1 MLMHDMSMDSN
12 KDDTSFVD
20 LSSIPGAVVW
30 TMSPAGA
37 ITHISDT
44 ILQVRGITPEEALAQ
59 TPDQMLTQNSLRE
72 SLAYFEQ
79 FSRDVLAGRVPEP
92 FHGDFEYLHKD
103 GSIVVCE
110 VMAVPEFDAEG
121 VLTQLRGVSVAK
133 G

>member
-1 MLMHDMSMDSN
+1 MHNIPMDSTESS
-12 KDDTSFVD
+12 TSFAA
-20 LSSIPGAVVW
+20 LSSIPDAVLW
-30 TMSPAGA
+30 TMAPTGA
-37 ITHISDT
+37 ITQISDS

-59 TPDQMLTQNSLRE
+59 TLDQTLTQSSIRV

-79 FSRDVLAGRVPEP
+79 FSRELLAGRVPEP

-110 VMAVPEFDAEG
+110 VMAAPEFDSEG

>member
-1 MLMHDMSMDSN
+1 MNSDEIRL
-12 KDDTSFVD
+12 SFD
-20 LSSIPGAVVW
+20 NLRSIPGAVLW

-37 ITHISDT
+37 ITSISET

-59 TPDQMLTQNSLRE
+59 TPDQMLTQNSLRD

-79 FSRDVLAGRVPEP
+79 FSRDVISGRVPEP
-92 FHGDFEYLHKD
+92 FHGDFEYIHKD

-110 VMAVPEFDAEG
+110 VMAVPEFDSDG

>member
-1 MLMHDMSMDSN
+1 
-12 KDDTSFVD
+12 
-20 LSSIPGAVVW
+20 
-30 TMSPAGA
+30 MSPAGA
-37 ITHISDT
+37 ITQISDT

-59 TPDQMLTQNSLRE
+59 TLDQMLTQSSIGK

-79 FSRDVLAGRVPEP
+79 FSRDVLAGREPEP
-92 FHGDFEYLHKD
+92 FHGDFEYFHKD

-110 VMAVPEFDAEG
+110 VMAVPEFDSEG

>member
-1 MLMHDMSMDSN
+1 MDATDSGMG
-12 KDDTSFVD
+12 FVE
-20 LSSIPGAVVW
+20 LCSIPGAVLW
-30 TMSPAGA
+30 SMSPTGA
-37 ITHISDT
+37 ITEISDS
-44 ILQVRGITPEEALAQ
+44 ILQVRGITPEEAMAQ
-59 TPDQMLTQNSLRE
+59 TPDQTLTQSSIRV

-110 VMAVPEFDAEG
+110 VMAVPEFDSEG

>member
-1 MLMHDMSMDSN
+1 MDSA
-12 KDDTSFVD
+12 DDDSSFAR
-20 LSSIPGAVVW
+20 LSSIPDAVLW

-37 ITHISDT
+37 ITNISET
-44 ILQVRGITPEEALAQ
+44 IMQVRGITPEEALAQ
-59 TPDQMLTQNSLRE
+59 TPDQMLTQNSLRD

-92 FHGDFEYLHKD
+92 FHGDFEYIHKD

-110 VMAVPEFDAEG
+110 VMAVPEFDQDG

>member
-1 MLMHDMSMDSN
+1 MHNIPMDSAESN
-12 KDDTSFVD
+12 ASFVA
-20 LSSIPGAVVW
+20 LSSIPGAVLW

-37 ITHISDT
+37 ITNISDT

-59 TPDQMLTQNSLRE
+59 TLDQMLTQSSIRV

-79 FSRDVLAGRVPEP
+79 FSRDVLAGREPEP

-110 VMAVPEFDAEG
+110 VMAVPEFDSEG
-121 VLTQLRGVSVAK
+121 ALTQLRGVSVAK

>member
-1 MLMHDMSMDSN
+1 MHNILMDSTESS
-12 KDDTSFVD
+12 TSFVA
-20 LSSIPGAVVW
+20 LSSIPGAVLW
-30 TMSPAGA
+30 TMAPTGA
-37 ITHISDT
+37 ITQISDS

-59 TPDQMLTQNSLRE
+59 TLDQTLTQSSIRV

-79 FSRDVLAGRVPEP
+79 FSRDLLAGRVPEP

-110 VMAVPEFDAEG
+110 VMAVPEFDSEG

>member
-1 MLMHDMSMDSN
+1 MHNIPMDSAESN
-12 KDDTSFVD
+12 ASFVA
-20 LSSIPGAVVW
+20 LSSIPGAVLW

-37 ITHISDT
+37 ITNISDT

-59 TPDQMLTQNSLRE
+59 TLDQTLTQSSIRV

-79 FSRDVLAGRVPEP
+79 FSRDLLAGRVPEP
-92 FHGDFEYLHKD
+92 FHGDFEYFHKD

-110 VMAVPEFDAEG
+110 VMAVPEFDSEG
-121 VLTQLRGVSVAK
+121 VLIQLRGVSVAK

>member
-1 MLMHDMSMDSN
+1 VESA
-12 KDDTSFVD
+12 DDKSSFAR
-20 LSSIPGAVVW
+20 LSSIPDAVLW

-37 ITHISDT
+37 ITNISDT

-59 TPDQMLTQNSLRE
+59 TPDQMLTQNSLRD

-79 FSRDVLAGRVPEP
+79 FSRDVIAGRVPEP
-92 FHGDFEYLHKD
+92 FHGDFEYFHKD

-110 VMAVPEFDAEG
+110 VMAVPEFDQDG

>member
-1 MLMHDMSMDSN
+1 MDSTESST
-12 KDDTSFVD
+12 DFVE
-20 LSSIPGAVVW
+20 LSSIPGAVLW

-37 ITHISDT
+37 ITQISDS

-59 TPDQMLTQNSLRE
+59 TLDQTLTQSSIRV

-110 VMAVPEFDAEG
+110 VMAVPEFDSEG

>member
-1 MLMHDMSMDSN
+1 MESA
-12 KDDTSFVD
+12 DDKSSFAR
-20 LSSIPGAVVW
+20 LSSIPDAVLW

-37 ITHISDT
+37 ITNISDT

-59 TPDQMLTQNSLRE
+59 TPDQMLTQNSLRD

-79 FSRDVLAGRVPEP
+79 FSRDVIAGRVPEP
-92 FHGDFEYLHKD
+92 FHGDFEYFHKD

-110 VMAVPEFDAEG
+110 VMAVPEFDQDG

>member
-1 MLMHDMSMDSN
+1 MISAEENSSYDN
-12 KDDTSFVD
+12 
-20 LSSIPGAVVW
+20 LSSIPGAVLW

-37 ITHISDT
+37 ITNISDT

-59 TPDQMLTQNSLRE
+59 TPDQMLTQNSLRD

-79 FSRDVLAGRVPEP
+79 FSRDVIAGRVPEP
-92 FHGDFEYLHKD
+92 FHGDFEYIHKD

-110 VMAVPEFDAEG
+110 VMAEPEFDQDG

>member
-1 MLMHDMSMDSN
+1 MNSDEIRL
-12 KDDTSFVD
+12 SFD
-20 LSSIPGAVVW
+20 NLSSIPGAVVW

-44 ILQVRGITPEEALAQ
+44 ILQVRGITPAEALAQ

-79 FSRDVLAGRVPEP
+79 FSRDVLAGRTPEP

>member
-1 MLMHDMSMDSN
+1 MDSA
-12 KDDTSFVD
+12 DDDSSFAR
-20 LSSIPGAVVW
+20 LSSIPDAVLW

-37 ITHISDT
+37 ITNISET
-44 ILQVRGITPEEALAQ
+44 IMQVRGITPEEALAQ
-59 TPDQMLTQNSLRE
+59 TPDQMLTQNSLRD

-92 FHGDFEYLHKD
+92 FHGDFEYIHKD
-103 GSIVVCE
+103 GSVVVCE
-110 VMAVPEFDAEG
+110 VMAVPEFDQDG

>member
-1 MLMHDMSMDSN
+1 MHNAAMISAENNS
-12 KDDTSFVD
+12 SFD
-20 LSSIPGAVVW
+20 NLSSIPGAVLW

-37 ITHISDT
+37 ITNISDT

-59 TPDQMLTQNSLRE
+59 TPDQMLTQNSLRD

-79 FSRDVLAGRVPEP
+79 FSRDVIAGRVPEP
-92 FHGDFEYLHKD
+92 FHGDFEYIHMD

-110 VMAVPEFDAEG
+110 VMAVPEFDSDG

>member
-1 MLMHDMSMDSN
+1 MDSAEN
-12 KDDTSFVD
+12 EAIFVD
-20 LSSIPGAVVW
+20 LSSIPGAVLW
-30 TMSPAGA
+30 TMSPTGA

-59 TPDQMLTQNSLRE
+59 TLDQMLTQSSIRVSLG
-72 SLAYFEQ
+72 YFEQ
-79 FSRDVLAGRVPEP
+79 FSRDVLEGRVPEP

-110 VMAVPEFDAEG
+110 VMAVPEFDSEG

>member
-1 MLMHDMSMDSN
+1 MDSADN
-12 KDDTSFVD
+12 DSSFAR
-20 LSSIPGAVVW
+20 LSSIPNAVLW

-37 ITHISDT
+37 ITNISET
-44 ILQVRGITPEEALAQ
+44 IMQVRGITPEEALAQ
-59 TPDQMLTQNSLRE
+59 TPDQMLTQNSLRD

-92 FHGDFEYLHKD
+92 FHGDFEYIHKN

-110 VMAVPEFDAEG
+110 VMAVPEFDEDG

>member
-1 MLMHDMSMDSN
+1 MDSTEGN
-12 KDDTSFVD
+12 TILDQ
-20 LSSIPGAVVW
+20 LSSIAGAVVW

-44 ILQVRGITPEEALAQ
+44 IMQVRGITPEEALAQ

-79 FSRDVLAGRVPEP
+79 FSRDVLAGRTPDP
-92 FHGDFEYLHKD
+92 FHGNFEYLHKD

-110 VMAVPEFDAEG
+110 VMAVPEFDAAG